1 MKNFHSDHTS
11 TLAELCR
18 KFSNHFGISPVIAGF
33 APGRIEVLG
42 NHTDYNEGF
51 VLSSAINMGTYT
63 LAAPIHSNKCNVW
76 SANIIEEETVFDIAT
91 NIPVVTGNMWANYVR
106 GVATGIFKLAN
117 IRDGFNAMIWGKVP
131 VGAGLSSSAAL
142 EMSFGKTICALYN
155 LQISN
160 LQLAQIGQ
168 KAEHSYVGTKCGLL
182 DQLTSLYGK
191 ANSLVFLD
199 FRSFTVE
206 TVSLPQSCTF
216 LVCNTGVKHTLV
228 ESEYNE
234 RHETCEASVP
244 EFARILGRQIK
255 ALRDVTWEEFQQY
268 GSQLP
273 PLLARRSAHVIGENQ
288 RVIEARN
295 SLLMGDIKN
304 FGRLMYESHSSSIHN
319 FENSCSEL
327 DFLVEQSR
335 KLDGVIGARLSG
347 GGFGGSVIVLVETP
361 SATNVSAILNR
372 AFEEHFNRP
381 CEIQT
386 IIPSDGATII
396 PVST

>member
-1 MKNFHSDHTS
+1 MKNFHSVHTS
-11 TLAELCR
+11 TLAELCK
-18 KFSNHFGISPVIAGF
+18 KFSNYFGISPVIAGF

-63 LAAPIHSNKCNVW
+63 LAVPTQNSKCNVW
-76 SANIIEEETVFDIAT
+76 SANIIDEQTEFDIST
-91 NIPVVTGNMWANYVR
+91 NIPTVPGNMWANYVR
-106 GVATGIFKLAN
+106 GVAAGIFQMAN
-117 IRDGFNAMIWGKVP
+117 VRNGFNAMIWGKVP

-142 EMSFGKTICALYN
+142 EMSFGKTICGLYN

-199 FRSFTVE
+199 FRTFTIE
-206 TVSLPQSCTF
+206 TVPFPQNCTF
-216 LVCNTGVKHTLV
+216 LVCNTGMKHTLV

-234 RHETCEASVP
+234 RRQTCEDSVL
-244 EFARILGRQIK
+244 EFGRILGRQIK

-273 PLLARRSAHVIGENQ
+273 PLLARRSAHVIGENK
-288 RVIEARN
+288 RVFEARRL
-295 SLLMGDIKN
+295 LLMGDIKK
-304 FGRLMYESHSSSIHN
+304 FGKLMYESHCSSIHN

-327 DFLVEQSR
+327 DFLVEQSS
-335 KLDGVIGARLSG
+335 KIDGVIGARLSG

-361 SATNVSAILNR
+361 FAMNVSELLTR
-372 AFEEHFNRP
+372 AFEKHFKRS
-381 CEIQT
+381 CEIQN
-386 IIPSDGATII
+386 IIPSDGTTII
-396 PVST
+396 PIPT